1 MTETTQAERPP
12 GVGAAIGVF
21 VLLLVA
27 TTVISV
33 IGYLTAGI
41 NLASLLA
48 EAAILVIALAVMKP
62 FGLKIREVVGK
73 PPDVPGRFW
82 IWALIAALSV
92 GLMANDLTGYLHQV
106 VPRSA
111 ASTEALVELMV
122 PKSWG
127 DYLLRIACA
136 AIMAGIAEEIAFRGF
151 LQTVLTRN
159 LGAVRGLILTTFL
172 FAIMHLDPRMIPGV
186 FLIGLIL
193 GYITLLARSLWI
205 SIIAHALLNAL
216 AFTAGML
223 WPESVQDMASTLPL
237 PVTAAMLALAIIAVR
252 SMRQAVCQRIAS
264 DMSSRQQN
272 EF

>member
-21 VLLLVA
+21 VLLLIA

-48 EAAILVIALAVMKP
+48 EAAILVIALAVMRP

-92 GLMANDLTGYLHQV
+92 GLVANDLTGYLHQV

-205 SIIAHALLNAL
+205 SIIAHALINAL

-223 WPESVQDMASTLPL
+223 WPESAQDMASTLPL

-252 SMRQAVCQRIAS
+252 SMRQAVCQRITS